1 MPTAGRPVHG
11 RDAVE
16 YLSSLRSVAA
26 EIGATVVPPKQMRPT
41 DVQLWWQGELV
52 GGLRMPDLRTALPRL
67 IRQVEREL
75 GGRLRDLSR
84 EEKQR
89 AIHRLEERGAFA
101 LRKSVEDIADA
112 MGVSRMTV
120 YTYLET
126 MQRNADEMGVR

>member
-1 MPTAGRPVHG
+1 MPTAGRPVHR
-11 RDAVE
+11 RDALE
-16 YLSSLRSVAA
+16 YLASLRSVAM
-26 EIGATVVPPKQMRPT
+26 EIGATIVPPKQMQPT
-41 DVQLWWQGELV
+41 DIELQWQGELV

-89 AIHRLEERGAFA
+89 AIHRLDEQGAFA

-126 MQRNADEMGVR
+126 IQRNADEMAR

>member
-1 MPTAGRPVHG
+1 MPTAGRPVHR

-16 YLSSLRSVAA
+16 YLTSLRSVAA
-26 EIGATVVPPKQMRPT
+26 EIGATIVPPKQMRPT
-41 DVQLWWQGELV
+41 DIELRWQGELV

-67 IRQVEREL
+67 IGQVEREL

-89 AIHRLEERGAFA
+89 AIHRLDERGAFA

-126 MQRNADEMGVR
+126 MQRNADEMAR

>member
-1 MPTAGRPVHG
+1 VQR
-11 RDAVE
+11 RDAAE

-26 EIGATVVPPKQMRPT
+26 EIGATVVAPKQMRPT
-41 DVQLWWQGELV
+41 DIELQWQGELV
-52 GGLRMPDLRTALPRL
+52 GGLRLPDLRTALPRL

-89 AIHRLEERGAFA
+89 AVHRLDERGAFA

-126 MQRNADEMGVR
+126 IQRNADEMVR

>member
-1 MPTAGRPVHG
+1 VRRG
-11 RDAVE
+11 DAVE
-16 YLSSLRSVAA
+16 YLASLRSVAV
-26 EIGATVVPPKQMRPT
+26 EIGATQLRPT
-41 DVQLWWQGELV
+41 DVELHWQGELV
-52 GGLRMPDLRTALPRL
+52 GGLRMPDLRSALPRL

-89 AIHRLEERGAFA
+89 AIHRLDECGAFA

-126 MQRNADEMGVR
+126 MQRTNDEMAQ

>member
-1 MPTAGRPVHG
+1 MRRGDVA
-11 RDAVE
+11 E
-16 YLSSLRSVAA
+16 YLASLRTVAV
-26 EIGATVVPPKQMRPT
+26 EIGATVVVPKQMRPT
-41 DVQLWWQGELV
+41 DIALYWQGDVV
-52 GGLRMPDLRTALPRL
+52 GGLRMPDLRTALARM

-89 AIHRLEERGAFA
+89 AIHRLDERGAFA

-112 MGVSRMTV
+112 MGVSRMTI

-126 MQRNADEMGVR
+126 IPREADEMAR